1 MRLLIL
7 LFLVSSCK
15 WLGSMGSPYFM
26 GTDFKVPDG
35 TPAFQQGFKD
45 GCSSGSYARG
55 NYFYRTRYG
64 YRYDANMIGN
74 PEYRL
79 GHSRG
84 YTWCFT
90 HINNQYIGPQS
101 SGFNVILPK
110 GAAPFDFST
119 TSTVDNVWDG
129 MFGGGSMGDNGSGNF
144 IAPKTPGGINGV
156 FNTLQYGIDGS
167 STLFNNKEL
176 LWAGGSSGQIF
187 GQ

>member
-7 LFLVSSCK
+7 LLFLSGCEWITSA
-15 WLGSMGSPYFM
+15 GSPYYA
-26 GTDFKVPDG
+26 GTDFKIPDG

-55 NYFYRTRYG
+55 NYFYRMRYG
-64 YRYDANMIGN
+64 YRYDANMVGN
-74 PEYRL
+74 PEYRF

-90 HINNQYIGPQS
+90 HINPQVLGPQS
-101 SGFNVILPK
+101 SAFNYLFPR
-110 GAAPFDFST
+110 GTTFDFT
-119 TSTVDNVWDG
+119 TGDIGGMWDG
-129 MFGGGSMGDNGSGNF
+129 MFGGGSLGENGSGNF
-144 IAPKTPGGINGV
+144 IAPKTPGGLEGV
-156 FNTLQYGIDGS
+156 VNTWKYGIDGS